1 MTVGELIAT
10 LQTLPEDAP
19 VDWTVSQLAE
29 GIPVIVA
36 AEASLAALRYETVA
50 SFDAK
55 GGAQISGS
63 RTTADW
69 LRNATGMSNAG
80 GVVSTARALRDE
92 LPATAAALAAGR
104 ISEEKLVAIRRAH
117 RMLGEDF
124 TYAEQDVVE
133 AACQLSAKDL
143 RGFIDDIIQQYRPE
157 DFDDDADR
165 RRDKRK
171 FHLSQSL
178 DGWWHASGLLDPETG
193 HRLKA
198 ALDVYAEPTGPD
210 DDRRPSMR
218 NADALAEIADKSV
231 ADIDRPSGRG
241 QVMIKVSVEQLHT
254 RLGVSWPDGTLM
266 TRSEVDEFICTAS
279 VATVLGT
286 NRPTGWDP
294 VSVGHTERFATKAQR
309 LALQARDGD
318 TCIHPDC
325 TVPVDRCKAH
335 HIVPWRDGGPSDIGN
350 YALFCGCH
358 HTDAHNGKLIVII
371 RPDGSY
377 TTAPAPLLAQAS

>member
-1 MTVGELIAT
+1 MTVGDLITT
-10 LQTLPEDAP
+10 LQTLPTEAP
-19 VDWTVSQLAE
+19 VDWTIAELAD

-69 LRNATGMSNAG
+69 LGHATGMSNAG
-80 GVVSTARALRDE
+80 GVVHTARALRDE
-92 LPATAAALAAGR
+92 LRATATALAEGR

-124 TYAEQDVVE
+124 ARAEQDVVK
-133 AACQLSAKDL
+133 AACQLNAKNL
-143 RGFIDDIIQQYRPE
+143 RGFIDAVIQQYRPD

-171 FHLSQSL
+171 FHLSQSM
-178 DGWWHASGLLDPETG
+178 DGWWHAAGLLDPETG

-210 DDRRPSMR
+210 DDRAASTR
-218 NADALAEIADKSV
+218 NADALAEIADKAV

-241 QVMIKVSVEQLHT
+241 QVLIKVSVEQLHT
-254 RLGVSWPDGTLM
+254 RLGVHWPDGTLM
-266 TRSEVDEFICTAS
+266 TRTQVDEFTCTAA
-279 VATVLGT
+279 VNTVLGT
-286 NRPTGWDP
+286 NRPDGWNP
-294 VSVGHTERFATKAQR
+294 VNVGHTQRFATKAQR
-309 LALQARDGD
+309 LALIARDGD

-335 HIVPWRDGGPSDIGN
+335 HIIHWRDGGPSDIDN
-350 YALFCGCH
+350 YALPCARH
-358 HTDAHNGKLIVII
+358 HTDIHHGKLVVIV
-371 RPDGSY
+371 RPDGSR
-377 TTAPAPLLAQAS
+377 TTAPAPLLTHTN